1 MILIGSSCDNTRV
14 RKIWTR
20 IARIFF
26 HLSSSAIIFLYIYI
40 LMIQIFSGDGMYIL
54 NNANEIEN

>member
-1 MILIGSSCDNTRV
+1 MDEDRSNFLSPFVVSDY
-14 RKIWTR
+14 
-20 IARIFF
+20 IF
-26 HLSSSAIIFLYIYI
+26 IYIYI